1 MATDWVKLKLEYVHG
16 TDALRDLA
24 DKYNIKAAGVM
35 RRAAN
40 EGWDSA
46 RKQESAKVSNASNAI
61 LGDTR
66 VTELAKFND
75 DDLKVARGL
84 RQKAASMLSGMDN
97 PQDLRAL
104 AGVFD
109 AAQKIGRLALG
120 ADKSHD
126 ATDDEASVATS
137 VKVTVQDASKRSS

>member
-1 MATDWVKLKLEYVHG
+1 MATDWAKLKLEYVHG

-66 VTELAKFND
+66 ATELAKFND

-109 AAQKIGRLALG
+109 TAQKIGRLALG
-120 ADKSHD
+120 AMDKQP
-126 ATDDEASVATS
+126 ADDELIATS